1 MPYTLHR
8 LFDGLFIDDI
18 SLTEH
23 HQHLEPFFDQ
33 ALKDLCLDISH
44 DLDMDLTQSLIPY
57 DVHLRDLFFQL
68 FQIPQHGMDIASIR
82 QDNAAGQHGLQ
93 YRQIRRR
100 FSSQPLSRIR
110 LLRTC
115 QCADLSGTHLLHHLV
130 FCPGIDPD
138 LVYLLFDLRDHVL
151 HFQLSSG
158 HFDIGETVPLVIPCD
173 LVDFCPELLRIFFF
187 LRKSVQTV
195 QQFLHA
201 LYLER

>member
-23 HQHLEPFFDQ
+23 HKHLEPFFDQ

-44 DLDMDLTQSLIPY
+44 DLDMDLPQSLIPY